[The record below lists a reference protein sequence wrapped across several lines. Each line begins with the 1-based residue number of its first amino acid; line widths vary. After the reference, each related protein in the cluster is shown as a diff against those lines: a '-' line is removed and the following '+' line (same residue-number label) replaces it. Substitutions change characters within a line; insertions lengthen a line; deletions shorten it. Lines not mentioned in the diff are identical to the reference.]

1 MESFMQFITSLFG
14 GSGNTVLT
22 AAFALGAVIV
32 AILLVLWLLKLVFRA
47 SGNAVRGRNR
57 RLAVVD
63 SLALDPKRQLLI
75 IRRDNVEH
83 LILVGG
89 PQDMVVEAGI
99 TVEEAT
105 AAQPARRPVPMVAT
119 RKPAPAK
126 ASAAAPAAAV
136 AAQPASE
143 PTPAAPATSIERLRD
158 LGLPTNKR
166 AHLSLRHTGLL
177 RPVSEMEMPLSPE
190 NSSAPVVAATDSA
203 KEETARRDVEG
214 TDLVEESNE
223 ANRN

>member
-1 MESFMQFITSLFG
+1 
-14 GSGNTVLT
+14 
-22 AAFALGAVIV
+22 
-32 AILLVLWLLKLVFRA
+32 
-47 SGNAVRGRNR
+47 
-57 RLAVVD
+57 
-63 SLALDPKRQLLI
+63 
-75 IRRDNVEH
+75 
-83 LILVGG
+83 
-89 PQDMVVEAGI
+89 
-99 TVEEAT
+99 
-105 AAQPARRPVPMVAT
+105 MVAT

-143 PTPAAPATSIERLRD
+143 PTPAAPATAIERLRD

>member
-1 MESFMQFITSLFG
+1 MQFITSLFG
-14 GSGNTVLT
+14 GTGNSFLT

-75 IRRDNVEH
+75 VRRDDVEH

-89 PQDMVVEAGI
+89 PQDMVVETGI
-99 TVEEAT
+99 AVEEAP
-105 AAQPARRPVPMVAT
+105 AAQPTRRPIPMAT
-119 RKPAPAK
+119 RKSAPAK
-126 ASAAAPAAAV
+126 AAPPAAVPVVAAAPQAEPPAAAPATAV
-136 AAQPASE
+136 
-143 PTPAAPATSIERLRD
+143 ERLREM
-158 LGLPTNKR
+158 GLPTNKR

-214 TDLVEESNE
+214 TDLVEDNNE

>member
-1 MESFMQFITSLFG
+1 MEIITAPLG
-14 GSGNTVLT
+14 GMLNTL
-22 AAFALGAVIV
+22 FALGAVIV
-32 AILLVLWLLKLVFRA
+32 GIVLVLWLLKLLTGA
-47 SGNAVRGRNR
+47 AGNVTRGRNR

-75 IRRDNVEH
+75 VRRDNVEH

-89 PQDMVVEAGI
+89 PQDMVVETGI
-99 TVEEAT
+99 AVDEPAV
-105 AAQPARRPVPMVAT
+105 AQPARRPVPMAAA

-126 ASAAAPAAAV
+126 AAPVVTPAV
-136 AAQPASE
+136 TVAPIAAQPAVE
-143 PTPAAPATSIERLRD
+143 PAPAVPPTAIERLRD

-190 NSSAPVVAATDSA
+190 NSPAPVVAAPDSA

-214 TDLVEESNE
+214 TDLVEDTNE